1 MSAATLAADEVREHV
16 RHVLSSASFEGSERA
31 SMLLGFLV
39 EQTLRGDGG
48 RLKEYTLGTEVL
60 GKSDSFDPR
69 IDPIVRTEMSRLRT
83 RLERYYAEE
92 GRDDPVVITL
102 PKGSYVPQFQIREIE
117 PAGVKSVRDAAPAQ
131 TSRSFG
137 PVVWF
142 GLGAAATAVAV
153 FVWMANRSV
162 NSLPPQSSE
171 VRVEIVTPPTTEPTS
186 LAISPDGRRL
196 VYSANV
202 EGRFRLW
209 VRSLDTVTARPL
221 EGTDGARYPFW
232 SPDGKSIGFFVADRV
247 KRMDVETGA
256 QQTLFDR
263 AAYGLGGAWSPQ
275 QFVLFNT
282 APAGSLVR
290 VPAMGG
296 EPTRAIPIVP
306 PTNAQ
311 SRPQLMPD
319 GRHVIHL
326 AFGPNPAIYVG
337 ELNGPVGRKLLDG
350 DAAAYLPS
358 RHLLFVRQGTLF
370 AQPFDPDRLELA
382 GTPIVIANQI
392 VFSPA
397 SRSSALS
404 ASAVGA
410 FVYRTGQS
418 SVRQQLVWF
427 DRSGRELG
435 AVPGSEIIG
444 RSIRMSVSPDGRQVA
459 FDDTGSGTMDIWL
472 LDIARGVRTRFTS
485 DPAEDMQPLWSP
497 DGRRIVFHSNRNGQF
512 DLWVKSTVDAGNE
525 QLLLRNSG
533 GPLVPYD
540 WSKDG
545 RFILYNSGMGGH
557 SWDIWA
563 LPMFGDR
570 KPFPV
575 VQSPADESGAQF
587 SPDGR
592 WIAYMSGITG
602 RREIFVQRF
611 PTPGRR
617 WRVSVEGGA
626 QPRWRGDGKEL
637 FFLAPDNRL
646 MAAPIRLS
654 DESDAADI
662 GAPVALFAA
671 RLSGINHGPTIW
683 NYIASSNGQRFL
695 MNSPAEVTS
704 PITLV
709 LNWKPQP

>member
-1 MSAATLAADEVREHV
+1 MQGSPIAADDVRRHLQ
-16 RHVLSSASFEGSERA
+16 HVLASASFEGSGRA
-31 SMLLGFLV
+31 STLLAFLV
-39 EQTLRGDGG
+39 ERTLRGEGD
-48 RLKEYTLGTEVL
+48 RLKEYTIATEAL
-60 GKSDSFDPR
+60 GKDESFDPR
-69 IDPIVRTEMSRLRT
+69 IDPIVRTEISRLRS
-83 RLERYYAEE
+83 RLDRYYATD
-92 GRDDPVVITL
+92 GRTERVLITL
-102 PKGSYVPQFQIREIE
+102 PKGSYVPQFQIRGIE
-117 PAGVKSVRDAAPAQ
+117 PTGVGPVRDAAPAE

-142 GLGAAATAVAV
+142 VLGAAATAGAV
-153 FVWMANRSV
+153 FVWLANRSV
-162 NSLPPQSSE
+162 NSAPPQNSE

-186 LAISPDGRRL
+186 LAISPDGRKL
-196 VYSANV
+196 AYSANV
-202 EGRFRLW
+202 DGRFRLW
-209 VRSLDTVTARPL
+209 VRSLDAVTARPL
-221 EGTDGARYPFW
+221 EATDGARYPFW
-232 SPDGKSIGFFVADRV
+232 SPDGKSLGFFVADRV
-247 KRMDVETGA
+247 KRVDVETGA

-275 QFVLFNT
+275 QFILFNT

-296 EPTRAIPIVP
+296 APTKAIPIVP

-337 ELNGPVGRKLLDG
+337 ELNGPLGRKLLDG

-410 FVYRTGQS
+410 FVYRAGQS

-444 RSIRMSVSPDGRQVA
+444 RSVSMFLSPDGRQVA
-459 FDDTGSGTMDIWL
+459 FDDTGSGTMDLWL
-472 LDIARGVRTRFTS
+472 LDVARGVRTRFTS

-497 DGRRIVFHSNRNGQF
+497 DGHRIVFQSNRKGTF
-512 DLWVKSTVDAGNE
+512 DLWVKSTIATETE
-525 QLLLRNSG
+525 QLLLANAGR
-533 GPLVPYD
+533 PLVPYD

-545 RFILYNSGMGGH
+545 RFILYGQTGEWS
-557 SWDIWA
+557 IWA

-575 VQSPADESGAQF
+575 VQSPADESDAQF
-587 SPDGR
+587 SPDAR

-646 MAAPIRLS
+646 MSVPVRLS
-654 DESDAADI
+654 REGDAADI
-662 GAPVALFAA
+662 GAPVPLFAA
-671 RLSGINHGPTIW
+671 RLSGLNHGPTIW
-683 NYIASSNGQRFL
+683 NYVASSDGQRFL
-695 MNSPAEVTS
+695 MDSPAEVTS